1 MQTYRN
7 MKTAREIEKIKAVV
21 LYILQ
26 QCGGTLDLIT
36 LFKKMYFSQQL
47 YASRYGKTIFNDS
60 FRAKRRGPVPSFT
73 YHAFCCAFDGLDK
86 ASEDIKG
93 FDAAFEVFEED
104 GKRFVKALENPEMK
118 KIAGMEL
125 DVLRQVLEQTK
136 DMKSNDLSEKS
147 HDKAWKDAHKRAEND
162 PKDDYISIVNIAK
175 AGGASKE
182 VLNYIR
188 QKQQMEI
195 FCAK

>member
-1 MQTYRN
+1 

-26 QCGGTLDLIT
+26 ECGGTLDLIT

-47 YASRYGKTIFNDS
+47 YAARYGKTIFNDS
-60 FRAKRRGPVPSFT
+60 FRAKRKGPVPSFT
-73 YHAFCCAFDGLDK
+73 YHAFCCAYDGLDK
-86 ASEDIKG
+86 ASEDVKS
-93 FDAAFEVFEED
+93 FDSSFEVFEKG
-104 GKRFVKALENPEMK
+104 GKRFVKALANPELK

-125 DVLRQVLEQTK
+125 DVLREVLKQTK
-136 DMKSNDLSEKS
+136 DVNPNDLSKKS
-147 HDKAWKDAHKRAEND
+147 HDKAWEDSYKRAEND

-182 VLNYIR
+182 ILNYIR
-188 QKQQMEI
+188 QRQQMEI
-195 FCAK
+195 FCTR

>member
-1 MQTYRN
+1 

-26 QCGGTLDLIT
+26 ECGGTLDLIT

-47 YASRYGKTIFNDS
+47 YAARYGKTIFNDS
-60 FRAKRRGPVPSFT
+60 FRAKRKGPVPSFT
-73 YHAFCCAFDGLDK
+73 YHAFCCAYDGLDK
-86 ASEDIKG
+86 ASEDVKS
-93 FDAAFEVFEED
+93 FDSSFEVFEKD
-104 GKRFVKALENPEMK
+104 GKRFVKALANPELK

-125 DVLRQVLEQTK
+125 DVLQEVLKQTK
-136 DMKSNDLSEKS
+136 DVNPNDLSKKS
-147 HDKAWKDAHKRAEND
+147 HDKAWEDSYKRAEND

-182 VLNYIR
+182 ILNYIR
-188 QKQQMEI
+188 QRQQMEI
-195 FCAK
+195 FCTR